1 MVLPSLL
8 HSPKNE
14 DLRIRGGPR
23 SRLSYPD
30 FLSVEVEAAKRVG
43 IRFGY
48 RGYTSIQADA
58 FTGAWKRLF
67 DVDFRVMFSKDLPLA
82 YVFRKTD
89 KVQPNLGT
97 QDIKMIRTRN
107 FENDW
112 QMESDRRVV

>member
-14 DLRIRGGPR
+14 DLRIKGGPR

-30 FLSVEVEAAKRVG
+30 FLLVEVEAAKRVG

-89 KVQPNLGT
+89 KVQPN
-97 QDIKMIRTRN
+97 
-107 FENDW
+107 
-112 QMESDRRVV
+112 

>member
-8 HSPKNE
+8 HSAKNE
-14 DLRIRGGPR
+14 GLRIRGGPR

-30 FLSVEVEAAKRVG
+30 FLLVEVEAAKRVG

-58 FTGAWKRLF
+58 FTRAWKRLF
-67 DVDFRVMFSKDLPLA
+67 DVDFRVMFSKDLLTPCLPSA

-89 KVQPNLGT
+89 KVQPN
-97 QDIKMIRTRN
+97 
-107 FENDW
+107 
-112 QMESDRRVV
+112 